1 MWQNI
6 AMMIAAEFGGT
17 MTALQVENK
26 WKSLERAYKRT
37 KNKNGSSGHSRA
49 SCEFEEEL
57 RDVLEKEHHVSPTI
71 LLAPGNM
78 VEKENSAPTAE
89 EDRNTS
95 SVADVEQPGVADQ
108 EQRRAQK
115 RKREGSSLDKLLKE
129 LQECRKERAER
140 YERKMGLLERLVH
153 AVEAKGNE

>member
-6 AMMIAAEFGGT
+6 ATMIDEEFGGT
-17 MTALQVENK
+17 TTALQVEHK

-37 KNKNGSSGHSRA
+37 KNKNGSSGHSRV

-57 RDVLEKEHHVSPTI
+57 MDVLEKEHHVSPTI

-89 EDRNTS
+89 EDRGTS

-108 EQRRAQK
+108 EQRHAQK
-115 RKREGSSLDKLLKE
+115 RKREGSFLAKLLKE

-140 YERKMGLLERLVH
+140 FAHKMWFL
-153 AVEAKGNE
+153 AGNEKSLDPSQAS

>member
-6 AMMIAAEFGGT
+6 ATMIDEKFGGT

-37 KNKNGSSGHSRA
+37 KNKTGSSGHSRV
-49 SCEFEEEL
+49 SCEFE
-57 RDVLEKEHHVSPTI
+57 D
-71 LLAPGNM
+71 
-78 VEKENSAPTAE
+78 APTAE
-89 EDRNTS
+89 EDRGTS
-95 SVADVEQPGVADQ
+95 SVADVEQPDVADQ
-108 EQRRAQK
+108 EQRHAQK

-153 AVEAKGNE
+153 SGEAKGNK